1 MSDRHR
7 ATHPT
12 QIKLAKYLGAAAREC
27 RLRLNMTQADVAE
40 LVEIATEVYGRI
52 ERGGVLPSVPTFRR
66 LCRALR
72 ADANKLLG
80 LDVPPTSEVLE
91 RPSGEASEPV
101 PVDALEEPISTQE
114 DPPGLR
120 RLFRYLRKLTPEQL
134 RAIGHVASAFLKPY
148 ERR

>member
-27 RLRLNMTQADVAE
+27 RLRANMTQADVAE

-66 LCRALR
+66 MCRALR

-80 LDVPPTSEVLE
+80 LDDSPTSEVSG

-101 PVDALEEPISTQE
+101 PVNALEEPISTPE

>member
-1 MSDRHR
+1 MSDR
-7 ATHPT
+7 HPT
-12 QIKLAKYLGAAAREC
+12 QIKLARFLGAAAREC
-27 RLRLNMTQADVAE
+27 RLRANMTQADVAD
-40 LVEIATEVYGRI
+40 LVNIATEVYGRI

-80 LDVPPTSEVLE
+80 LDVPPTSEASG
-91 RPSGEASEPV
+91 RPSAEASEPL
-101 PVDALEEPISTQE
+101 PVDAMEEPISTPE

-120 RLFRYLRKLTPEQL
+120 RLFRYLKKLTPEQL
-134 RAIGHVASAFLKPY
+134 RAIGHVASTYLKPY